1 MDAGGSTTARARVC
15 LDRRGDGAVID
26 RPTATATAA
35 RLGGWGRLESPPC
48 HVVRPSS
55 PAEVAAALS
64 SASEGSVTPRGLGR
78 SYGDASYDDR
88 GVVLDSRG
96 LDRYV
101 AFDEA
106 TGLLRC
112 EAGVSFADIV
122 RTFVPRGWFLGTTPG
137 TQFVT
142 VGGAIAADVHGKNHH
157 RVGSF
162 GEHVVEFTL
171 LLASGE
177 VVRCARDENAELFFA
192 TLGGMGLTGF
202 VVEAT
207 IRLRRIDTA
216 YVTVD
221 YRRSLS
227 LDDSLEAFEQGDGSY
242 EHSVAWVDCLA
253 TGKSLGR
260 GVVMRANH
268 ATCGDLP
275 APDAAAPLALPRR
288 RTWAVPCAP
297 PVSPLRPWT
306 IRLFNEAFYA
316 AHPDRR
322 AVVDIGRFFYPLDA
336 VRGWNLLY
344 GPKGFIQYQAFFPR
358 GTSMQGL
365 RELLSCVSAA
375 GVASFLAVMKSCG
388 TADGGVLSYLEPGHT
403 LALDIPWHGSE
414 ARMRGLCAA
423 FDAVLLRH
431 GGRIYLAKDAL
442 TTAETFR
449 AMYPRLAEF
458 QRVRKRVDPAGRFSS
473 ALGRRLGIV
482 DG

>member
-1 MDAGGSTTARARVC
+1 MC
-15 LDRRGDGAVID
+15 
-26 RPTATATAA
+26 
-35 RLGGWGRLESPPC
+35 
-48 HVVRPSS
+48 RPSS
-55 PAEVAAALS
+55 CDEAAELLRN
-64 SASEGSVTPRGLGR
+64 GGLTPVTPRGLGR
-78 SYGDASYDDR
+78 SYGDASYDGR

-101 AFDEA
+101 AFDET

-122 RTFVPRGWFLGTTPG
+122 RTFVPRGWFLPTTPG

-157 RVGSF
+157 RVGSL
-162 GEHVVEFTL
+162 GEHVVEFML

-177 VVRCARDENAELFFA
+177 VVRCARDENPDLFFA

-202 VVEAT
+202 VVDAT
-207 IRLRRIDTA
+207 IRLSRIETA

-221 YRRSLS
+221 YRRSRC

-253 TGKSLGR
+253 TGESLGR

-268 ATCGDLP
+268 ATRADLP
-275 APDAAAPLALPRR
+275 ARASANPLALPPRR
-288 RTWAVPCAP
+288 PWSVPCAP

-358 GTSMQGL
+358 ATSMQGL
-365 RELLSCVSAA
+365 RELLSKVSES

-388 TADGGVLSYLEPGHT
+388 KADGGLLSYLEPGHT
-403 LALDIPWHGSE
+403 LALDIPWHGSD
-414 ARMRGLCAA
+414 AHMRELCGA

-449 AMYPRLAEF
+449 TMYPRLAEF
-458 QRVRKRVDPAGRFSS
+458 QSVRRRVDPAGRFSS

-482 DG
+482 ED

>member
-1 MDAGGSTTARARVC
+1 MDRS
-15 LDRRGDGAVID
+15 
-26 RPTATATAA
+26 TATPSVVSV
-35 RLGGWGRLESPPC
+35 GGWGRLEAMRC
-48 HVVRPSS
+48 HVCRPSS
-55 PAEVAAALS
+55 SDEAAELLRNGGLAP
-64 SASEGSVTPRGLGR
+64 VTPRGLGR
-78 SYGDASYDDR
+78 SYGDASYADR

-101 AFDEA
+101 AFDET

-112 EAGVSFADIV
+112 EAGVSFANIV
-122 RTFVPRGWFLGTTPG
+122 HTFVPRGWFLPTTPG

-162 GEHVVEFTL
+162 GEHVVEFML
-171 LLASGE
+171 HLASGDA
-177 VVRCARDENAELFFA
+177 VRCARDENPELFFA

-202 VVEAT
+202 VVDAT
-207 IRLRRIDTA
+207 IRLSRIDTA

-221 YRRSLS
+221 YRRSRC

-268 ATCGDLP
+268 ATRADLP
-275 APDAAAPLALPRR
+275 ARDSANPLTLPPRR
-288 RTWAVPCAP
+288 PWSVPCAP

-358 GTSMQGL
+358 ATSMQGL
-365 RELLSCVSAA
+365 RELLSRVSAS

-388 TADGGVLSYLEPGHT
+388 KADGGLLSYLEPGHT
-403 LALDIPWHGSE
+403 LSLDIPWHGSD
-414 ARMRGLCAA
+414 AHMRELCGV

-431 GGRIYLAKDAL
+431 GGRIYLAKDAM
-442 TTAETFR
+442 TPAETFR
-449 AMYPRLAEF
+449 TMYPRLAEF
-458 QRVRKRVDPAGRFSS
+458 QRVRKRVDPTGRFSS

-482 DG
+482 EG

>member
-1 MDAGGSTTARARVC
+1 MC
-15 LDRRGDGAVID
+15 
-26 RPTATATAA
+26 
-35 RLGGWGRLESPPC
+35 
-48 HVVRPSS
+48 RPSS
-55 PAEVAAALS
+55 CDEAAELLRN
-64 SASEGSVTPRGLGR
+64 GGLTPVTPRGLGR
-78 SYGDASYDDR
+78 SYGDASYDGR

-101 AFDEA
+101 AFDET

-122 RTFVPRGWFLGTTPG
+122 RTFVPRGWFLPTTPG

-157 RVGSF
+157 RVGSL
-162 GEHVVEFTL
+162 GEHVVEFML

-177 VVRCARDENAELFFA
+177 VVRCARDENPDLFFA

-202 VVEAT
+202 VVDAT
-207 IRLRRIDTA
+207 IRLSRIETA

-221 YRRSLS
+221 YRRSRC

-253 TGKSLGR
+253 TGESLGR

-268 ATCGDLP
+268 ATRADLP
-275 APDAAAPLALPRR
+275 ARASANPLALPPRR
-288 RTWAVPCAP
+288 PWSVPCAP

-358 GTSMQGL
+358 ATSMQGL
-365 RELLSCVSAA
+365 RELLSKVSES

-388 TADGGVLSYLEPGHT
+388 KADGGLLSYLEPGHT
-403 LALDIPWHGSE
+403 LALDIPWHGSD
-414 ARMRGLCAA
+414 AHMRELCGA

-449 AMYPRLAEF
+449 TMYPRLAEF
-458 QRVRKRVDPAGRFSS
+458 QRVRRRVDPAGRFSS

-482 DG
+482 ED

>member
-1 MDAGGSTTARARVC
+1 
-15 LDRRGDGAVID
+15 VID
-26 RPTATATAA
+26 RPTASV
-35 RLGGWGRLESPPC
+35 GGWGRLEAVRC
-48 HVVRPSS
+48 GVCRPSS
-55 PAEVAAALS
+55 CGEVVEVLRSDGLAPI
-64 SASEGSVTPRGLGR
+64 TPRGLGR
-78 SYGDASYDDR
+78 SYGDASYDGR

-101 AFDEA
+101 AFDET

-112 EAGVSFADIV
+112 EAGVSFAAIV
-122 RTFVPRGWFLGTTPG
+122 RTFVPRGWFLATTPG

-142 VGGAIAADVHGKNHH
+142 VGGAIAADIHGKNHH

-177 VVRCARDENAELFFA
+177 LVRCSRDENAELFFA

-202 VVEAT
+202 VVDAT
-207 IRLRRIDTA
+207 IRLRRIVTA

-221 YRRSLS
+221 YRRSRC
-227 LDDSLEAFEQGDGSY
+227 LDDSLEAFEQGDESY

-253 TGKSLGR
+253 AGKSLGR

-268 ATCGDLP
+268 ATVTDLP
-275 APDAAAPLALPRR
+275 TRASAAPLVLPARR
-288 RTWAVPCAP
+288 PWSVPYAP

-316 AHPDRR
+316 AHPDHR

-336 VRGWNLLY
+336 VRGWNRLY
-344 GPKGFIQYQAFFPR
+344 GPRGFIQYQAFFPR
-358 GTSMQGL
+358 DTSIQGL
-365 RELLSCVSAA
+365 RELLSCVSSA

-388 TADGGVLSYLEPGHT
+388 PADGGLLSYLEPGHT
-403 LALDIPWHGSE
+403 LALDIPWHRSD
-414 ARMRGLCAA
+414 AHMRELCGA
-423 FDAVLLRH
+423 FDDILLRH

-442 TTAETFR
+442 ATAETFR
-449 AMYPRLAEF
+449 RMYPRLDEF
-458 QRVRKRVDPAGRFSS
+458 QRVRKRVDPGGRFSS

>member
-1 MDAGGSTTARARVC
+1 MC
-15 LDRRGDGAVID
+15 
-26 RPTATATAA
+26 
-35 RLGGWGRLESPPC
+35 
-48 HVVRPSS
+48 RPSS
-55 PAEVAAALS
+55 CDEAAELLRN
-64 SASEGSVTPRGLGR
+64 GGLTPVTPRGLGR
-78 SYGDASYDDR
+78 SYGDASYDGR

-101 AFDEA
+101 AFDET

-122 RTFVPRGWFLGTTPG
+122 RTFVPRGWFLPTTPG

-157 RVGSF
+157 RVGSL
-162 GEHVVEFTL
+162 GEHVVEFML

-177 VVRCARDENAELFFA
+177 VVRCARDENPDLFFA

-202 VVEAT
+202 VVDAT
-207 IRLRRIDTA
+207 IRLSRIETA

-221 YRRSLS
+221 YRRSRC

-253 TGKSLGR
+253 TGESLGR

-268 ATCGDLP
+268 ATRADLP
-275 APDAAAPLALPRR
+275 ARASANPLALPPRR
-288 RTWAVPCAP
+288 PWSVPCAP

-358 GTSMQGL
+358 ATSMQGL
-365 RELLSCVSAA
+365 RELLSKVSES

-388 TADGGVLSYLEPGHT
+388 KADGGLLSYLEPGHT
-403 LALDIPWHGSE
+403 LALDIPWHGSD
-414 ARMRGLCAA
+414 AHMRELCGA

-449 AMYPRLAEF
+449 TMYPRLAEF
-458 QRVRKRVDPAGRFSS
+458 QSVRRRVDPAGRFSS

-482 DG
+482 GG

>member
-1 MDAGGSTTARARVC
+1 MC
-15 LDRRGDGAVID
+15 
-26 RPTATATAA
+26 
-35 RLGGWGRLESPPC
+35 
-48 HVVRPSS
+48 RPSS
-55 PAEVAAALS
+55 CDEAAELLRN
-64 SASEGSVTPRGLGR
+64 GGLTPVTPRGLGR
-78 SYGDASYDDR
+78 SYGDASYDGR

-101 AFDEA
+101 AFDET

-122 RTFVPRGWFLGTTPG
+122 RMFVPRGWFLPTTPG

-157 RVGSF
+157 RVGSL
-162 GEHVVEFTL
+162 GEHVVEFML

-177 VVRCARDENAELFFA
+177 VVRCARDENPDLFFA

-202 VVEAT
+202 VVDAT
-207 IRLRRIDTA
+207 IRLSRIETA

-221 YRRSLS
+221 YRRSRC

-253 TGKSLGR
+253 TGESLGR

-268 ATCGDLP
+268 ATRADLP
-275 APDAAAPLALPRR
+275 ARASANPLALPPRR
-288 RTWAVPCAP
+288 PWSVPCAP

-358 GTSMQGL
+358 ATSMQGL
-365 RELLSCVSAA
+365 RELLSKVSES

-388 TADGGVLSYLEPGHT
+388 KADGGLLSYLEPGHT
-403 LALDIPWHGSE
+403 LALDIPWHGSD
-414 ARMRGLCAA
+414 AHMRELCGA

-449 AMYPRLAEF
+449 TMYPRLAEF
-458 QRVRKRVDPAGRFSS
+458 QRVRRRVDPAGRFSS

-482 DG
+482 ED

>member
-1 MDAGGSTTARARVC
+1 
-15 LDRRGDGAVID
+15 
-26 RPTATATAA
+26 
-35 RLGGWGRLESPPC
+35 
-48 HVVRPSS
+48 
-55 PAEVAAALS
+55 
-64 SASEGSVTPRGLGR
+64 
-78 SYGDASYDDR
+78 
-88 GVVLDSRG
+88 VLDSRG

-101 AFDEA
+101 AFDET

-122 RTFVPRGWFLGTTPG
+122 RTFVPRGWFLATTPG

-142 VGGAIAADVHGKNHH
+142 VGGAIAADIHGKNHH

-171 LLASGE
+171 LLASGDL
-177 VVRCARDENAELFFA
+177 VRCSRDEHAELFFA

-202 VVEAT
+202 VVDAT

-221 YRRSLS
+221 YRRSRC
-227 LDDSLEAFEQGDGSY
+227 LDDSLEAFAQGDGLY

-268 ATCGDLP
+268 ATVADLP
-275 APDAAAPLALPRR
+275 ARGSVDPLALPARR
-288 RTWAVPCAP
+288 PWSVPFAP

-316 AHPDRR
+316 AHPDHG

-336 VRGWNLLY
+336 VRGWNRLY

-358 GTSMQGL
+358 ATSMQGL
-365 RELLSCVSAA
+365 RELLACVSAS

-388 TADGGVLSYLEPGHT
+388 AADGGLLSYLEPGHT
-403 LALDIPWHGSE
+403 LALDIPWHRS
-414 ARMRGLCAA
+414 AAHMRALSGA
-423 FDAVLLRH
+423 FDAILLRH

-449 AMYPRLAEF
+449 RMYPRLAEF
-458 QRVRKRVDPAGRFSS
+458 QRVRKRADPHGRFSS

-482 DG
+482 EG